1 VALARAGPTE
11 PGVWIAP
18 DDAHLILEPSMRL
31 SLDTETVNGAHR
43 PSGDLLLASMAQAL
57 GPRALW
63 IVLTG
68 MGRDGAK
75 GVAAIVRAGGCV
87 IAQDEA
93 SSVVF
98 GMPKAAVEQGAQYV
112 RALADIATTVRH
124 MPLSV
129 PV

>member
-1 VALARAGPTE
+1 
-11 PGVWIAP
+11 
-18 DDAHLILEPSMRL
+18 MRL

-43 PSGDLLLASMAQAL
+43 PSGDLLLASMARAL
-57 GPRALW
+57 GPRALG

-93 SSVVF
+93 TSVVF

-112 RALADIATTVRH
+112 RALSDITTTVRQ
-124 MPLSV
+124 LAL
-129 PV
+129 PVSA